1 MKVPR
6 SGVYEPGDLVDE
18 RCLPPLPDRFE
29 PNQDKRCQNLA
40 RMPDGS
46 GSRLHSVDL
55 RSLARDPYVI
65 GVAGLLFAA
74 AVLRLS
80 TLGLQSYSGDEAFTV
95 RLVRKSPVEM
105 LHGIAR
111 TESTPPLY
119 YGLAWVWSRLFGTG
133 EAGLRSLSAL
143 FGIAT
148 VLVAY
153 LAGAR
158 LVSRAAGL
166 VVAALT
172 AVSPFMVWY
181 SQEARSYA
189 LFMLL
194 ATLSIYLYACL
205 REDARPAV
213 VVAWGAVCAAAIWT
227 HYFAIYVVAMEAL
240 LLIVLVP
247 RVRRAV
253 AAALLAVVLV
263 SVPVAALAIH
273 QARSGNPNAIAD
285 VPLGDRLKVATY
297 EFVAG
302 TFPLW
307 QRQVTIALLVGFVV
321 ALLVST
327 RSRSLTR
334 VLAEVA
340 LLGTGVVMIPLVAT
354 ALGKDYWFG
363 RNVMPAWICAA
374 MVLAVGMVSAQR
386 RWVTWV
392 LAAALVSLSLVP
404 TLLIFERHELQRPDY
419 RGLARCLGPQRRH
432 RAIVF
437 RSAGAP
443 VALGIYRPETVRLR
457 DRGKVVNEIDFVQP
471 PRGNLRVPT
480 QFASAGTACETTI
493 RVSRFTARKPTRL
506 SAHDLLAPSRMFD
519 AEVFIDQPRA

>member
-1 MKVPR
+1 
-6 SGVYEPGDLVDE
+6 
-18 RCLPPLPDRFE
+18 
-29 PNQDKRCQNLA
+29 
-40 RMPDGS
+40 MPEGN
-46 GSRLHSVDL
+46 GSRLHSLDI

-74 AVLRLS
+74 ALLRLP
-80 TLGLQSYSGDEAFTV
+80 TLGLQSYWGDEAYTV
-95 RLVRKSPVEM
+95 RLVQKSPVEM
-105 LHGIAR
+105 LHGIAY
-111 TESTPPLY
+111 TEATPPLY
-119 YGLAWVWSRLFGTG
+119 YGLASVWSRLFGTS

-158 LVSRAAGL
+158 LFSRAAGL
-166 VVAALT
+166 VIAALT

-194 ATLSIYLYACL
+194 TALSIYLYACL
-205 REDARPAV
+205 RDHARPAV
-213 VVAWGAVCAAAIWT
+213 VVAWGAVCAAAVWT

-247 RVRRAV
+247 QARRAV
-253 AAALLAVVLV
+253 AAALLAVGVV

-273 QARSGNPNAIAD
+273 QARSAYPSGASAVAD
-285 VPLGDRLKVATY
+285 LPLGYRVKVATY

-302 TFPLW
+302 SYGSAGPLW
-307 QRQVTIALLVGFVV
+307 HRLTIALLVVFVV
-321 ALLVST
+321 ALLAGT
-327 RSRSLTR
+327 RSRSPKR

-340 LLGTGVVMIPLVAT
+340 LLGAGVVILPLVAT

-363 RNVMPAWICAA
+363 RNVIPAWICAA
-374 MVLAVGMVSAQR
+374 IVIAIAVVSTQR

-392 LAAALVSLSLVP
+392 LVAALVSLSLVP
-404 TLLIFERHELQRPDY
+404 TLLIFERHRLQRRDY
-419 RGLARCLGPQRRH
+419 RGLARCLGPPRPH

-437 RSAGAP
+437 RGTGEP
-443 VALGIYRPETVRLR
+443 VALGIYRPQGVRLR
-457 DRGKVVNEIDFVQP
+457 DQRRLVHEIDFVTP
-471 PRGNLRVPT
+471 PANLRVPN
-480 QFASAGTACETTI
+480 QFTRAGTACERSL
-493 RVSRFTARKPTRL
+493 RVSRFTARTPTRL
-506 SAHDLLAPSRMFD
+506 SAHDLLAPSRMFH
-519 AEVFIDQPRA
+519 AEVFIDQPPA

>member
-1 MKVPR
+1 M
-6 SGVYEPGDLVDE
+6 
-18 RCLPPLPDRFE
+18 
-29 PNQDKRCQNLA
+29 
-40 RMPDGS
+40 
-46 GSRLHSVDL
+46 
-55 RSLARDPYVI
+55 
-65 GVAGLLFAA
+65 
-74 AVLRLS
+74 LRLP
-80 TLGLQSYSGDEAFTV
+80 TLGLQSYWGDEAYTA
-95 RLVRKSPVEM
+95 RLVRNSPVEM

-111 TESTPPLY
+111 TEATPPIY
-119 YGLAWVWSRLFGTG
+119 YGLAWLWSRLFGTS

-158 LVSRAAGL
+158 LFSRAAGL

-194 ATLSIYLYACL
+194 AALSIYLYACL
-205 REDARPAV
+205 REDARLAV

-247 RVRRAV
+247 QVRRAV
-253 AAALLAVVLV
+253 AAALLAVVVV

-273 QARSGNPNAIAD
+273 QAHSAYPSGASAVAD
-285 VPLGDRLKVATY
+285 VPLGYRVKVATY

-302 TFPLW
+302 NYVSAGPLW
-307 QRQVTIALLVGFVV
+307 HRLTIALLVVFVV
-321 ALLVST
+321 ALLAST

-334 VLAEVA
+334 VVGEVA
-340 LLGTGVVMIPLVAT
+340 LLGAGVVILPLVAT

-374 MVLAVGMVSAQR
+374 IVIAVGVLSTQR

-404 TLLIFERHELQRPDY
+404 TLLIFERHRLQRRDY
-419 RGLARCLGPQRRH
+419 RGLARCLGPPRAH

-437 RSAGAP
+437 RGTGEP
-443 VALGIYRPETVRLR
+443 VALGIYRPEGVRLR
-457 DRGKVVNEIDFVQP
+457 DQRKVVNEIDFVTP
-471 PRGNLRVPT
+471 PDNLRVPN
-480 QFASAGTACETTI
+480 QFTSAGTACERTL

-506 SAHDLLAPSRMFD
+506 SAHDLLAPSRMFH